1 MSTMRRDREF
11 RAFPKRWGAEYV
23 REGQVLFRI
32 WAPGVT
38 TMTLRLSGVDAEMG
52 AVGDGWFELLAEGVE
67 PGTEYAFVLPDGLAV
82 PDPAAREQAADVH
95 GPSRVVDPTAY
106 RWRNTGWTGRPWE
119 EAMIYELHVGTFTP
133 EGTFA
138 AAREK
143 LARLAE
149 LGITAIE
156 VMPVAQFA
164 GDRGWGYDGVLPY
177 APHPAYGTPEDM
189 KAFVDAAHDHGLMVL
204 LDVVYNHFGPD
215 GSYLHACAEPFFDA
229 ARHTPWGAGIDYR
242 QPAVRSFF
250 LDNALYWLD
259 EFYLDGLRFDA
270 IDQIGDGSEPHLLA
284 EIAQAIRHSFP
295 ERHIHLTTEDNR
307 NVTHLHRR
315 DADGRA
321 QLFTGEWN
329 DDFHNVA
336 HVIATGEHEGYY
348 EDFSKAPLKKL
359 ARALAEGFVYQG
371 EPSAHAG
378 GKPRGEPSL
387 DLPPAAFVDFLQNHD
402 QTGNRAFGERLLPL
416 AGQTRTRALMALLLL
431 SPHIPLLFMGEE
443 YGETRPFLFFTDFH
457 GELADAVRE
466 GRRREFAGFAAFAGG
481 DDRDAIPDPN
491 APSTLEA
498 SRLDWQ
504 RRASAEGENWTA
516 FTRTLLDLR
525 RTHIVPLIPLMGA
538 RSGRVLADADGMVA
552 VEWRAGDTL
561 LTLHA
566 NLSDR
571 PLEALIE
578 GTVLHRHGPDAAS
591 GQLLPWSVVLA
602 RATAGA
608 RTP

>member
-1 MSTMRRDREF
+1 
-11 RAFPKRWGAEYV
+11 
-23 REGQVLFRI
+23 
-32 WAPGVT
+32 
-38 TMTLRLSGVDAEMG
+38 MG